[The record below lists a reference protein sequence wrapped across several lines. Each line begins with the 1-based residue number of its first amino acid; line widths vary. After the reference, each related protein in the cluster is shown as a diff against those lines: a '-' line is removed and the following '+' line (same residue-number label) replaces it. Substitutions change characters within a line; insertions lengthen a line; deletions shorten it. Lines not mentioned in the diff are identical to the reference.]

1 MQYEYDPNK
10 SASNKEKHGIDFEEA
25 QALWRDRFAL
35 TVPARFQG
43 EERFGLIGNLSG
55 TMWTAIFTLRGEIVR
70 LISCRPSRKSEV
82 AFYEQAKQ
90 KHNQRRR
97 V

>member
-10 SASNKEKHGIDFEEA
+10 SASNKEKHGIDFDEA
-25 QALWRDRFAL
+25 QTLWRDRFAL
-35 TVPARFQG
+35 AIPAKFQG
-43 EERFGLIGNLSG
+43 EERFGLIGKIAG
-55 TMWTAIFTLRGEIVR
+55 TMWTAIFTMRGEITR

-82 AFYEQAKQ
+82 AFYEKTKQ